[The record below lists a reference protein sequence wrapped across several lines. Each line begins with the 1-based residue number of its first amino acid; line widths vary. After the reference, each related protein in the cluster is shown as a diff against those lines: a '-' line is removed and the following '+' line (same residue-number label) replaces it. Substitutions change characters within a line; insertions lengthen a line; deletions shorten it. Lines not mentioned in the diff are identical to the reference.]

1 MEHPVSDRIHFTIM
15 DSNWMDGLAR
25 AMQEAL
31 ARLCGQSVHLS
42 QGTRYSHYVR
52 HDAEGVPL
60 TMPLH
65 PTLRNHAEHLDFMLY
80 ETRKE
85 LDISRIRANQ
95 AHLAKEV
102 HVEAIKMLESDRK
115 SLRLQRYKQERTIS
129 HLHLKIA
136 SLEETVK

>member
-1 MEHPVSDRIHFTIM
+1 
-15 DSNWMDGLAR
+15 
-25 AMQEAL
+25 
-31 ARLCGQSVHLS
+31 
-42 QGTRYSHYVR
+42 
-52 HDAEGVPL
+52 
-60 TMPLH
+60 
-65 PTLRNHAEHLDFMLY
+65 MLY